1 MCQEAQWNLKVSKP
15 KPFLKFL
22 LSNCHEHYVVETCR
36 QKWSSRSRRTKNCRR
51 NCKKL
56 LRCRTHG
63 THVQCHVQ
71 GPLWMSHLSAAF
83 FGCVSWDT
91 MSPFCKNSKLAS
103 IWKDVKHCTEVSSY
117 PICCQLLKW
126 LMLWEEEVAKKREE
140 TEDLQKKLQEASA
153 MQAGFLPLMRLDNIS
168 SHSSC
173 IIMQYGQYGQLTG
186 LVKAFQSKSM
196 NSG

>member
-1 MCQEAQWNLKVSKP
+1 
-15 KPFLKFL
+15 
-22 LSNCHEHYVVETCR
+22 
-36 QKWSSRSRRTKNCRR
+36 
-51 NCKKL
+51 
-56 LRCRTHG
+56 
-63 THVQCHVQ
+63 
-71 GPLWMSHLSAAF
+71 
-83 FGCVSWDT
+83 

-153 MQAGFLPLMRLDNIS
+153 MQAGFLPLMRLDDIS